1 MISHI
6 AKILSKNFLWKYNLK
21 RRVMAVEINSIH
33 GIGAKLVW
41 VLEILAYC
49 EINNLIPQFKFT
61 YPDSSS
67 KHDYFEKFFA
77 INNSYNHPH
86 SIEFVKIGSLGELGL
101 DKNYNDELNIEL
113 AVHLIKKYL
122 IIKDDVLSEVEVFCA
137 KRFNKKNVLGVHYRG
152 TDKVSEAPYVS
163 YDMVEKNIKFYL
175 DKFPNT
181 DAIFTSSDDNNFIS
195 YIKNSSIECPII
207 YRDDSY
213 RSNNNI
219 PIHYTNQN
227 KYDINRD
234 AIINCLILSRCN
246 ALMKTASILSA
257 WSILF
262 NPNLPLIML
271 NEPVDECKWFPEK
284 MLIDNVL
291 YDSIT

>member
-1 MISHI
+1 M
-6 AKILSKNFLWKYNLK
+6 
-21 RRVMAVEINSIH
+21 
-33 GIGAKLVW
+33 
-41 VLEILAYC
+41 
-49 EINNLIPQFKFT
+49 
-61 YPDSSS
+61 
-67 KHDYFEKFFA
+67 
-77 INNSYNHPH
+77 
-86 SIEFVKIGSLGELGL
+86 
-101 DKNYNDELNIEL
+101 
-113 AVHLIKKYL
+113 
-122 IIKDDVLSEVEVFCA
+122 
-137 KRFNKKNVLGVHYRG
+137 LGVHYRG